1 MTINERAR
9 RVILDLAV
17 TLDGFIEGPNG
28 EVDWCIMDLDMDF
41 NKFLNQIDTIL
52 YGRKSYDIWGQY
64 IPKNEDSDT
73 DKEMWRL
80 LHSKEKYVFS
90 RTQKETDNRAI
101 LINDNIVEEVNKLK
115 KKPGM
120 DIWLYGGSSL
130 ITTFINLGLVDEFRL
145 SVHPIILGE
154 GKPLFIDINKRL
166 NLQIVETKKFSSGVV
181 QLIYRLNYCWQRE
194 VNSLANTGKKHG
206 KAGKITWP

>member
-1 MTINERAR
+1 MSINERAR

-28 EVDWCIMDLDMDF
+28 EVDWCIMDPNMDF
-41 NKFLNQIDTIL
+41 ESFLDQIDTIL

-64 IPKNEDSDT
+64 MPRNEDSDS

-80 LHSKEKYVFS
+80 VHRKEKYVFS
-90 RTQKETDNRAI
+90 KTQKATDHRAI
-101 LINDNIVEEVNKLK
+101 FINDHIVEEVNKLK
-115 KKPGM
+115 RMPGK

-145 SVHPIILGE
+145 SIHPIILGE
-154 GKPLFIDINKRL
+154 GKPLFVDINKRI

-181 QLIYRLNYCWQRE
+181 QLIYRLN
-194 VNSLANTGKKHG
+194 
-206 KAGKITWP
+206 

>member
-17 TLDGFIEGPNG
+17 TLDGFIEGPSG
-28 EVDWCIMDLDMDF
+28 EVDWCIMDPDMDF

-52 YGRKSYDIWGQY
+52 YGRKSYDLWGQY

-80 LHSKEKYVFS
+80 VHSKEKYVFS

-115 KKPGM
+115 KKPGR

-154 GKPLFIDINKRL
+154 GKPLFIDINKRI
-166 NLQIVETKKFSSGVV
+166 NLQIVETQKFSSGVV
-181 QLIYRLNYCWQRE
+181 QLTYRLN
-194 VNSLANTGKKHG
+194 
-206 KAGKITWP
+206 